1 MKRWSDLGKDIEKI
15 MAAPKDTVRKVCIE
29 AATNIIMRTAVD
41 KGTARLNWQAS
52 LGSPMSGIVAGADK
66 SGQIAIQAATRQAM
80 QAPGTIFFLTNNL
93 PYILP
98 LEFGLYSQGAG
109 ASQKTTRDGYS
120 VQSANG
126 MVRVT
131 VEEIKRGIR

>member
-1 MKRWSDLGKDIEKI
+1 MKRWSDLGKDIEEI

-29 AATNIIMRTAVD
+29 AATNIIMRTPVD

-52 LGSPMSGIVAGADK
+52 LGSPMVGVVLGADK
-66 SGQIAIQAATRQAM
+66 SGQGAIQAATRQAM
-80 QAPGTIFFLTNNL
+80 QAPGTVFYLTNNL
-93 PYILP
+93 PYIRA
-98 LEFGLYSQGAG
+98 LEFGLYSQGAS
-109 ASQKTTRDGYS
+109 ASNKTTSDGYS
-120 VQSANG
+120 VQAASG